1 MKEYI
6 RLVNGISYTE
16 KQIKNMFES
25 QIRLIKKQV
34 VQEDRKKLNNWLN
47 NSNSY

>member
-16 KQIKNMFES
+16 KQVKNMFES
-25 QIRLIKKQV
+25 QVQLVKRQV
-34 VQEDRKKLNNWLN
+34 VQEDRKILNSWLDS
-47 NSNSY
+47 SNSY